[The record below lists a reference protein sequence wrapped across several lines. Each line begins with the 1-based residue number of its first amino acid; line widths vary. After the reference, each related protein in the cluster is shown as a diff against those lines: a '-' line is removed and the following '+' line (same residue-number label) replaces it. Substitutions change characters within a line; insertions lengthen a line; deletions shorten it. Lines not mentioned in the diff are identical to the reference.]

1 MNLQRSAVLLAA
13 VVLLGLTVASVA
25 GGAFASTFGAS
36 NVADVTELND
46 PDEEPSEQE
55 SGQDDS
61 EAESESESA
70 PEPADDTEQG
80 VNTFMHSSTADTSN
94 AIESE
99 MFEAEYEAA
108 SNDTQETLVDERA
121 DGLTA
126 TLESLEDE
134 REELR
139 ENRDELSDPQYQARM
154 TQLTVEITA
163 LERSVEQTKPFAADT
178 EVGVDRLDS
187 IQESITDLGGE
198 QIAEVAKGIV
208 GFDEHLDDTQVDEV
222 DEESDAADDAADGE
236 GTDDDALDGNESVGD
251 LDDADGNES
260 AALDGN
266 ETPSD
271 ESEYNEST
279 TE

>member
-1 MNLQRSAVLLAA
+1 MNAHRSAVLLAA
-13 VVLLGLTVASVA
+13 VVLLGLAAASIG
-25 GGAFASTFGAS
+25 GGAFASTFGS
-36 NVADVTELND
+36 GDVADVTELD
-46 PDEEPSEQE
+46 DADEQPNIDDDGDDDTDSDTE
-55 SGQDDS
+55 STS
-61 EAESESESA
+61 
-70 PEPADDTEQG
+70 EPADDAEQG

-94 AIESE
+94 AVESE
-99 MFEAEYEAA
+99 MFEAEYEEAN
-108 SNDTQETLVDERA
+108 NDTQETLVDERA

-139 ENRDELSDPQYQARM
+139 ENRDELSGPQYEARM

-163 LERSVEQTKPFAADT
+163 LERAVEQTKPFATDT
-178 EVGVDRLDS
+178 EVGTDRLES

-208 GFDEHLDDTQVDEV
+208 GFDEHLDDAQIDEV
-222 DEESDAADDAADGE
+222 DEESDESDDADGV
-236 GTDDDALDGNESVGD
+236 DDVDPDETDGNESI
-251 LDDADGNES
+251 DDIEANES
-260 AALDGN
+260 EELEAG

-271 ESEYNEST
+271 DTENNEST